1 MSTYASRPAWSLK
14 ARAITSAWVIVPV
27 GLGALVALSLLLRTT
42 ELGIGFWI
50 DEGLSVGIADRP
62 LGDIPLAL
70 REDGSPPLYYM
81 LLHFWLDVGGRS
93 EAGVRGLSLLFALLA
108 IPAALLGRPHD
119 LGDDEG
125 GLVRRRPDGL
135 QPVPGAVRAG
145 GADVLAGGAAGD
157 PGHDLLREGLRAGHR
172 APAPVDR
179 GLRGVGRRRP
189 VHAQLADLLHRQ
201 RRRGLGAAVVAGG
214 QAAPQAVA
222 ARRPARLRR
231 ARDPLP
237 AVGADDAL
245 PGRPHRRPVGG
256 RAGLQLAARRARRPA
271 RQHAADRPADLRR
284 RRPGGAAAAA
294 ARRARPRRRRPDH
307 PRRADAHDRLDDVA
321 GLTGVGEP
329 LPGRRAAAVPA
340 ARRGRAR
347 ARAPARAS
355 SAWCWW

>member
-1 MSTYASRPAWSLK
+1 MEPEGAGDHHGVGDRPGRARRAGRALAAAAHDRARDRLLDRRGPVGGDRRPPARRHP
-14 ARAITSAWVIVPV
+14 ARAAR
-27 GLGALVALSLLLRTT
+27 GR
-42 ELGIGFWI
+42 
-50 DEGLSVGIADRP
+50 
-62 LGDIPLAL
+62 LAAAV
-70 REDGSPPLYYM
+70 
-81 LLHFWLDVGGRS
+81 LH
-93 EAGVRGLSLLFALLA
+93 AAALLA
-108 IPAALLGRPHD
+108 GHRGPQRGGRARAEPAVRAAGDPGRLLGRPHD

-125 GLVRRRPDGL
+125 GLVRGRPDGL

-157 PGHDLLREGLRAGHR
+157 PRHHLLREGLRAGHR

-179 GLRGVGRRRP
+179 GLRGLGGRRA

-201 RRRGLGAAVVAGG
+201 RRGRLGAAVVAGG
-214 QAAPQAVA
+214 QAAPQAAA

-307 PRRADAHDRLDDVA
+307 PRRAHAHDRVDDVA

-340 ARRGRAR
+340 ARRRRADQ
-347 ARAPARAS
+347 RAPARAS